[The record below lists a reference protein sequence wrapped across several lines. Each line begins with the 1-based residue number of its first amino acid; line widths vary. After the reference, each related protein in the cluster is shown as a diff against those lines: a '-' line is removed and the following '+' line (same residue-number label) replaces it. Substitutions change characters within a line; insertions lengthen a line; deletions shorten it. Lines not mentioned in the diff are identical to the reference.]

1 MSEFMSDF
9 VSRDGEILQPL
20 FMIERFGIRET
31 VAALQL

>member
-1 MSEFMSDF
+1 MSEFMYF
-9 VSRDGEILQPL
+9 VSRDGEILPL